1 MGGGPTGFAAHCNP
15 MAKEAP
21 TTARA
26 KMSVVPAYVGRAARQ
41 VGRCDRGKPQPPRA
55 CRQVFRVPAR
65 RLDRQR
71 TTTGRPLLPPRVP
84 LASAIREGL
93 DPDIVRFA
101 RDQAAAWQLL
111 SASQARSARDALI
124 PPEIEQ

>member
-1 MGGGPTGFAAHCNP
+1 
-15 MAKEAP
+15 MANEAP

-26 KMSVVPAYVGRAARQ
+26 KMSVVQRRHPPISVELRASWPLRPRQ
-41 VGRCDRGKPQPPRA
+41 AATSRA
-55 CRQVFRVPAR
+55 CRQAFRVPAR

-93 DPDIVRFA
+93 DPDIARFA

-111 SASQARSARDALI
+111 SASHARSARDALI
-124 PPEIEQ
+124 PPEVE

>member
-1 MGGGPTGFAAHCNP
+1 MKSLRHSRP
-15 MAKEAP
+15 
-21 TTARA
+21 ARA
-26 KMSVVPAYVGRAARQ
+26 GSAPPRSREPARAVSAARCSS
-41 VGRCDRGKPQPPRA
+41 VAERGDCPAMPSTCESLKAANQPNNRWST
-55 CRQVFRVPAR
+55 RQS
-65 RLDRQR
+65 
-71 TTTGRPLLPPRVP
+71 LL
-84 LASAIREGL
+84 SAIREGL